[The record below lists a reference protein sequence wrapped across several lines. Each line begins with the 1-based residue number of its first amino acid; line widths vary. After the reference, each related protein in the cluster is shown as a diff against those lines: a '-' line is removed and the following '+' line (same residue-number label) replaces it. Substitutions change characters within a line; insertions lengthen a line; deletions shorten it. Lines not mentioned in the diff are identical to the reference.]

1 MSSTSQFTDA
11 QLLGQSVVLLPRG
24 SDAFDLDVVLDQKR
38 RIVTLSEDQST
49 VTFPDGD
56 TYAIPKNTK
65 LTNSAGGTTT
75 NSMRVETGTDLASTL
90 DTSASFSANYAGVSA
105 STSSQYS
112 YSHSLSTAKV
122 YGVMSVDHRSF
133 FLELDYDGSPV
144 VVNERLLA
152 AVEELPDWKVD
163 QTTFDQYMNFFN
175 DWGTHVME
183 SCVFGARYQLKVNNE
198 LTKTETKEKFELHVK
213 AEYNGIADVSGD
225 VSVKNSSDYKTYRKT
240 RENQV
245 YVRGGTDASR
255 VELSTSQPDD
265 NPEEYRKTFNEWAQT
280 LNNSNTASLVNI
292 RVDSIGN
299 SLRKSGNPEYEP
311 AARKLIDALGYI
323 SALRVIQG
331 QISVES
337 FGTTEQPEYTCSLH
351 NVPGMQLK
359 YISAGSGNLSPVDQE
374 PTSLKLRLQANPTQ
388 SSEPDVIIPQS
399 GTSAWV
405 NVQVTTPQEASVVHL
420 EKPTS
425 KGWYSLVLDLQP
437 GGPKVQST
445 VDDKQTTRDIPVD
458 SLAISGTYGT

>member
-1 MSSTSQFTDA
+1 
-11 QLLGQSVVLLPRG
+11 
-24 SDAFDLDVVLDQKR
+24 
-38 RIVTLSEDQST
+38 
-49 VTFPDGD
+49 
-56 TYAIPKNTK
+56 
-65 LTNSAGGTTT
+65 
-75 NSMRVETGTDLASTL
+75 
-90 DTSASFSANYAGVSA
+90 
-105 STSSQYS
+105 
-112 YSHSLSTAKV
+112 
-122 YGVMSVDHRSF
+122 
-133 FLELDYDGSPV
+133 
-144 VVNERLLA
+144 
-152 AVEELPDWKVD
+152 
-163 QTTFDQYMNFFN
+163 
-175 DWGTHVME
+175 ME

-198 LTKTETKEKFELHVK
+198 LTKTETKENFELHVK

-225 VSVKNSSDYKTYRKT
+225 VSVKKSSEYKAYRQT

-255 VELSTSQPDD
+255 VELSTSQPDN

-299 SLRKSGNPEYEP
+299 SLRKSGNPDYEP

-337 FGTTEQPEYTCSLH
+337 FGTTEHPEYTCSLH

-359 YISAGSGNLSPVDQE
+359 YISAGSGNLSPVNQE
-374 PTSLKLRLQANPTQ
+374 PTSLKLRLQANPTP
-388 SSEPDVIIPQS
+388 SSEPDVIVPQS
-399 GTSAWV
+399 GTSAWA